1 MEKMEDVAVVGR
13 ASQAGLSSREA
24 ARRLA
29 QYGPNE
35 FAERKRLRPLFI
47 LLSKFRSPLLILLVA
62 AALVSGILGSRFEA
76 AVILAIVFG
85 SALIDFINT
94 YRSAKAAEALREK
107 VTVTAAVLRDG
118 KLEER
123 HVHDIV
129 PGDVFALAAGD
140 IVPADAI
147 VFEAKD
153 LFVDESLLTGESL
166 PVEKEVST
174 PASRTVFMES
184 SVISGKGFAIAT
196 ATGSRTRVGGIAEK
210 LNKPDVP
217 TEFEKNI
224 RDFSTFLFRVTLF
237 LVLAVILLNI
247 FFARQDPLQMFLFAV
262 AIAVGLTPELLPLI
276 ITSNLA
282 KGALAMSRGGVI
294 VKKLAAIHN
303 FGSVDVLCT
312 DKTGTLTEDKI
323 ALVRCVDPFGV
334 NSDESFF
341 WGLMSSRHLTGVRG
355 VLDEAIEHFKSSDKV
370 DDWEKV
376 DEVPFDAV
384 RRIESVVVRKGDK
397 TVLVAKGAPEEI
409 LKLADSYGPKQE
421 RITPAVREKI
431 DAEYEELSS
440 GGFRTLAVGIRN
452 VPLKKTPYG
461 AAEESRLSFVGF
473 LAFLDPPKKTAKETL
488 ERMAKINVAIK
499 IVTGD
504 NFLVTKR
511 IMEEIGIKIQG
522 ALTGDEIGKLTD
534 EELKHE
540 VESVTNLFSRDAGAE
555 TADHPHPPLKW
566 PCRRV
571 YGRRRERRLVAQ
583 GSRRGHFRPER
594 RRRCKTN
601 GRHHSS

>member
-1 MEKMEDVAVVGR
+1 MD
-13 ASQAGLSSREA
+13 QADIFAAQGTTRTGLSSREA

-29 QYGPNE
+29 EYGPNE
-35 FAERKRLRPLFI
+35 FAEQKRLRPLYI
-47 LLSKFRSPLLILLVA
+47 LLSKFRSSLLILLIA
-62 AALVSGILGSRFEA
+62 AALVSGVLGSWFEA
-76 AVILAIVFG
+76 GVILAIVFG

-107 VTVTAAVLRDG
+107 VTVTTAVLRDG

-123 HVHDIV
+123 HVHDMV

-153 LFVDESLLTGESL
+153 LFVDESMLTGESL
-166 PVEKEVST
+166 PVEKE
-174 PASRTVFMES
+174 ADRADARMVFMES
-184 SVISGKGFAIAT
+184 SVVSGKGFAVAV
-196 ATGSRTRVGGIAEK
+196 ATGAKTRVGGIAEK

-224 RDFSTFLFRVTLF
+224 KDFSTFLFRVTLF

-247 FFARQDPLQMFLFAV
+247 FFNRQDPLQMFLFAV

-312 DKTGTLTEDKI
+312 DKTGTLTEDRI
-323 ALVRCVDPFGV
+323 ALVRCVDSFGAE
-334 NSDESFF
+334 SDETFL
-341 WGLMSSRHLTGVRG
+341 WGLISSKHLTGVRG
-355 VLDEAIEHFKSSDKV
+355 VLDAAIEDYKKINV

-384 RRIESVVVRKGDK
+384 RKIESVVVRKGER

-409 LKLADSYGPKQE
+409 LRLADSYGPKQE
-421 RITPAVREKI
+421 KMTPAARQKI
-431 DAEYEELSS
+431 DAEYEALSND
-440 GGFRTLAVGIRN
+440 GFRTLAVGIRD
-452 VPLKKTPYG
+452 VPFKKTPYG
-461 AAEESRLSFVGF
+461 ATEEKNLSFVGF
-473 LAFLDPPKKTAKETL
+473 LAFLDPPKKDGE
-488 ERMAKINVAIK
+488 
-499 IVTGD
+499 GD
-504 NFLVTKR
+504 AWR
-511 IMEEIGIKIQG
+511 DG
-522 ALTGDEIGKLTD
+522 ADQCGDQD
-534 EELKHE
+534 
-540 VESVTNLFSRDAGAE
+540 RD
-555 TADHPHPPLKW
+555 
-566 PCRRV
+566 RR
-571 YGRRRERRLVAQ
+571 
-583 GSRRGHFRPER
+583 
-594 RRRCKTN
+594 
-601 GRHHSS
+601 

>member
-1 MEKMEDVAVVGR
+1 M
-13 ASQAGLSSREA
+13 
-24 ARRLA
+24 
-29 QYGPNE
+29 
-35 FAERKRLRPLFI
+35 RPLFI
-47 LLSKFRSPLLILLVA
+47 LLSKFRSPLLILSIV

-76 AVILAIVFG
+76 GVILAIVFG

-123 HVHDIV
+123 HVHDMV

-147 VFEAKD
+147 VFDAKD
-153 LFVDESLLTGESL
+153 LFVDESMLTGESL
-166 PVEKEVST
+166 PVEKEAGT
-174 PASRTVFMES
+174 AAARTVFMES
-184 SVISGKGFAIAT
+184 SVVSGKGFAVAT
-196 ATGSRTRVGGIAEK
+196 ATGAQTRVGGIAEK

-224 RDFSTFLFRVTLF
+224 REFSTFLFRVTLF

-247 FFARQDPLQMFLFAV
+247 FFNRQDPLQMFLFAV

-323 ALVRCVDPFGV
+323 ALVRCLDPFGAE
-334 NSDESFF
+334 SDETFF
-341 WGLMSSRHLTGVRG
+341 WGLMSSKHLTGVRG
-355 VLDEAIEHFKSSDKV
+355 VLDAAIENYKKVNV

-376 DEVPFDAV
+376 DEIPFDAV
-384 RRIESVVVRKGDK
+384 RRIESVVVRKGEK

-409 LKLADSYGPKQE
+409 LKLADSYGDQKRE
-421 RITPAVREKI
+421 KITPAVRQKI
-431 DAEYEELSS
+431 DAEYEALSND
-440 GGFRTLAVGIRN
+440 GFRTLAVGIRD

-461 AAEESRLSFVGF
+461 AAEEGQLSFVGF
-473 LAFLDPPKKTAKETL
+473 LAFLDPPKKTAKATL
-488 ERMAKINVAIK
+488 EQDGEDQC
-499 IVTGD
+499 GD
-504 NFLVTKR
+504 QDR
-511 IMEEIGIKIQG
+511 DRRQ
-522 ALTGDEIGKLTD
+522 
-534 EELKHE
+534 
-540 VESVTNLFSRDAGAE
+540 FSRHE
-555 TADHPHPPLKW
+555 KDH
-566 PCRRV
+566 
-571 YGRRRERRLVAQ
+571 GRDR
-583 GSRRGHFRPER
+583 GSGP
-594 RRRCKTN
+594 
-601 GRHHSS
+601 GRAHGG